1 MKISNFIY
9 FVIGSLIVFFLGFLI
24 GKFQK
29 DSGQGNV
36 FIEKP
41 IKDTTITTNTL
52 INENP
57 KVIVKWKTRN
67 VNPIKVIKDTVY
79 LTSDKKY
86 TYITDTLIVSN
97 QDTILLNNILIT
109 KDSSSVFDIELLHID
124 KTITYV
130 DTIKIK
136 ESIPY
141 PVEIEPSFFES
152 REFGAIGGIIIT
164 IATFLL
170 FGN

>member
-1 MKISNFIY
+1 MKITNFIY
-9 FVIGSLIVFFLGFLI
+9 LLVGLLIVFFLGYFI

-29 DSGQGNV
+29 DSGQGKV
-36 FIEKP
+36 FIEKA
-41 IKDTTITTNTL
+41 IKDTTKTKNTL

-57 KVIVKWKTRN
+57 KVIIKWKTRN
-67 VNPIKVIKDTVY
+67 VNPIKVVKDTVY

-124 KTITYV
+124 KTISQI

-152 REFGAIGGIIIT
+152 REFGAIGGIIISVV
-164 IATFLL
+164 TFLL

>member
-1 MKISNFIY
+1 MKINNFIY
-9 FVIGSLIVFFLGFLI
+9 LIIGLLLVFFLGFFI
-24 GKFQK
+24 GKNQK
-29 DSGQGNV
+29 DTGQGNV

-41 IKDTTITTNTL
+41 IKDTTTIRNTL

-57 KVIVKWKTRN
+57 KVIVKWKTKN
-67 VNPIKVIKDTVY
+67 ISPIKVIKDTVY

-109 KDSSSVFDIELLHID
+109 KDSSSTFDIELLHID
-124 KTITYV
+124 KTISYV
-130 DTIKIK
+130 DTVRIK

-141 PVEIEPSFFES
+141 PVKVEPSFFES
-152 REFGAIGGIIIT
+152 REFGAIGGIIISVV
-164 IATFLL
+164 TFLL

>member
-1 MKISNFIY
+1 MKITNFIY
-9 FVIGSLIVFFLGFLI
+9 LLIGLLIVFFLGFFI
-24 GKFQK
+24 GKNQK
-29 DSGQGNV
+29 DSGQGKV

-41 IKDTTITTNTL
+41 IKDTTKTTNTL
-52 INENP
+52 IKENP
-57 KVIVKWKTRN
+57 KVVVKWKVRN
-67 VNPIKVIKDTVY
+67 INPIKVVKDTVY

-152 REFGAIGGIIIT
+152 REFGAIGGIIISV
-164 IATFLL
+164 ATFLL

>member
-1 MKISNFIY
+1 MKITNFIY
-9 FVIGSLIVFFLGFLI
+9 LLIGLLIVFFLGFFI

-29 DSGQGNV
+29 DSGQGKV
-36 FIEKP
+36 FIEKA
-41 IKDTTITTNTL
+41 IKDTTKTKNTL

-57 KVIVKWKTRN
+57 KVTVKWKTRN
-67 VNPIKVIKDTVY
+67 VNPIKVVKDTVY

-86 TYITDTLIVSN
+86 TYVTDTLIVSN

-124 KTITYV
+124 KTISQI

-141 PVEIEPSFFES
+141 PEPSFFES
-152 REFGAIGGIIIT
+152 REFGAIGGIIISVV
-164 IATFLL
+164 TFLL